1 MLHLLEILLLEALKP
16 LLSQTCF
23 QPYFLQDVAFLT
35 DSPVNS
41 KFVKGPLYAGLSAGL
56 PSILTSSPQAQL
68 RGTLLFPF
76 HRCGN

>member
-41 KFVKGPLYAGLSAGL
+41 KFVKGPLYAGLCWAAFHPDIL
-56 PSILTSSPQAQL
+56 PT
-68 RGTLLFPF
+68 GTT
-76 HRCGN
+76 